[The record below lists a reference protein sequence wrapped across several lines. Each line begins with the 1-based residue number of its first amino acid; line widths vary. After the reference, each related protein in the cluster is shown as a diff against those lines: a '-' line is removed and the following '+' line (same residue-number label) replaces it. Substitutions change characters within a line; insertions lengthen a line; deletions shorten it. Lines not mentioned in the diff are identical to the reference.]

1 MNGPR
6 VPKSR
11 PCPEGAALII
21 KGEHFPCDAMDGI
34 HKVCSSHKGWPHSNR
49 KAEAVWGLPNVRAL
63 GAERVACSI
72 PA

>member
-6 VPKSR
+6 VPNSR

-21 KGEHFPCDAMDGI
+21 KGEHFFCDAMDGM
-34 HKVCSSHKGWPHSNR
+34 HKVCSGHEGWPHSNR
-49 KAEAVWGLPNVRAL
+49 KAEAVWGLPDVKALRA
-63 GAERVACSI
+63 EHDEKEI